1 MENQENLTSEQ
12 LAEIEGLPLHE
23 AASKILG
30 KEFPDTA
37 SAAKALK
44 DTFGYVARAGEGIK
58 IVDSVMSQKG
68 FKTSKEAVE
77 FINTLVSGQQPP
89 KEEKPVVEK
98 QPEAPK
104 IDPKEFVPRS
114 EFDQQNFYSNHPEYK
129 GHEKLVETFMKANP
143 GMTREQIVSGDSEAS
158 KEFKAA
164 FEPIKAAKQKSIMH
178 SDSKIGAV
186 KDKMEE
192 AREKSKTGNPADQ
205 TEATKMATKSVMDA
219 FEL

>member
-30 KEFPDTA
+30 KEFPDAA
-37 SAAKALK
+37 SAAKAMK

-58 IVDSVMSQKG
+58 VVESVMTSKG
-68 FKTSKEAVE
+68 FKTSKEAVD

-89 KEEKPVVEK
+89 KEDKPPVVEK
-98 QPEAPK
+98 QQEQPR
-104 IDPKEFVPRS
+104 IDPKDFVSRS
-114 EFDQQNFYSNHPEYK
+114 EYDRQNFYSNNPDYK

-143 GMTREQIVSGDSEAS
+143 DKTREEIVKMEDFQEA
-158 KEFKAA
+158 FK
-164 FEPIKAAKQKSIMH
+164 PMKAVKQKSIMH
-178 SDSKIGAV
+178 SDSKIGAA

-192 AREKSKTGNPADQ
+192 AKEKSKSGLPADQ
-205 TEATKMATKSVMDA
+205 TEAAMDATRSVMDT
-219 FEL
+219 FGI

>member
-1 MENQENLTSEQ
+1 MENQETLTSEQ

-30 KEFPDTA
+30 KEFPDTV
-37 SAAKALK
+37 SAAKAMK

-58 IVDSVMSQKG
+58 VVESVMTQKG
-68 FKTSKEAVE
+68 FKTSKEAVD

-89 KEEKPVVEK
+89 KEEKPPVVEK
-98 QPEAPK
+98 QQEAPK

-143 GMTREQIVSGDSEAS
+143 GKSREEVTSLEDF
-158 KEFKAA
+158 KEA
-164 FEPIKAAKQKSIMH
+164 FEPMKAAKQKSIMH

-186 KDKMEE
+186 KDKMDE
-192 AREKSKTGNPADQ
+192 AREKSKTGIPADQ